1 MYWENFKLLYI
12 ALLYYRIIF
21 SHELVLL
28 SLLGLCFLSKEVT
41 QNHLL
46 IILNVI
52 TYILTFL

>member
-1 MYWENFKLLYI
+1 MDWEIFKLLYI

-21 SHELVLL
+21 SHELLLL
-28 SLLGLCFLSKEVT
+28 SLLGLWFLSKEVT